1 MHAHVSTDG
10 RQRRPAVT
18 AGIQERQPNP
28 RGEAM
33 VAELKWVHEMIR
45 GDLRIVAQV
54 AADARD
60 GRPGEQVAA
69 GIESLAAAG
78 PLWQLKVNCL
88 QYCRFVHSHHHAES
102 ALLFPAL
109 RQANPALGPVV
120 DKLEA
125 DHASI
130 ATLLDQVSAIAREL
144 AGQEDTGTRQRL
156 VTALSADLLAHLA
169 YEEENVSA
177 TMATMTGWPG
187 W

>member
-1 MHAHVSTDG
+1 M
-10 RQRRPAVT
+10 T

-45 GDLRIVAQV
+45 GDLRIVAQL

-60 GRPGEQVAA
+60 GRRASRSQPASSHSRRPGRCGSSRSTACSTA
-69 GIESLAAAG
+69 GSCI
-78 PLWQLKVNCL
+78 
-88 QYCRFVHSHHHAES
+88 RHHHAES

-144 AGQEDTGTRQRL
+144 AGQEDAGTRQRL
-156 VTALSADLLAHLA
+156 VT
-169 YEEENVSA
+169 
-177 TMATMTGWPG
+177 GPG
-187 W
+187 GAEHRPAGAPGV